1 MKTPVKGKTKSQ
13 VMTVLEVA
21 EFLRCHEATV
31 YRMLKRGT
39 IPAFRVGADWRFLRE
54 QIEQWAR
61 AQSSGFETGGALR

>member
-1 MKTPVKGKTKSQ
+1 MKRSVNGNSKSQ
-13 VMTVLEVA
+13 VMTVFEVA
-21 EFLRCHEATV
+21 KFLRCHEATI

-61 AQSSGFETGGALR
+61 SPAGASQSGGALN